1 MDMNILEFTNMG
13 TLELIFI
20 IIFTIWTI
28 LWKVYSVW
36 TAAKNGHKR
45 WFIALLLLNT
55 IGILDM
61 IYIFK
66 VVKKDVK
73 TVKKDFNRALGFLK
87 IKKS

>member
-1 MDMNILEFTNMG
+1 MTIEILE
-13 TLELIFI
+13 LVLIT
-20 IIFTIWTI
+20 IFTIWTI
-28 LWKVYSVW
+28 MWKGYSVW
-36 TAAKNGHKR
+36 TAVKHGHKG

-73 TVKKDFNRALGFLK
+73 TVKKDFNRALDLFRNFLK
-87 IKKS
+87 FKKS